1 MNLNLYFRPYT
12 EIILKWTTNL
22 NIKAKLIK
30 NLEENIRKII
40 HDLGID
46 KQSLERTQKGTN
58 HNKN

>member
-1 MNLNLYFRPYT
+1 MNLNLYSRPYT

-46 KQSLERTQKGTN
+46 KQSLERTQKGMN

>member
-22 NIKAKLIK
+22 NIKAKLVK